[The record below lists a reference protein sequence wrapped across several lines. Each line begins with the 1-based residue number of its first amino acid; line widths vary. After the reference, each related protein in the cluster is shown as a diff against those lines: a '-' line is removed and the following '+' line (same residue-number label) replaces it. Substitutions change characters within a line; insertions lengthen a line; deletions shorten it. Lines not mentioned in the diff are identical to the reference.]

1 MSFFS
6 NRGSDSKGLK
16 ARLVEL
22 ERAHESLKAE
32 TKESMTLLTMLTA
45 PAWVRDYTERA
56 KATGWTVTCS
66 PRAIVFHRPE
76 AVEHTYTLEMPLPDD
91 RHALELKRRAL
102 HSRIVIFE
110 RFAA

>member
-1 MSFFS
+1 VSLFPS
-6 NRGSDSKGLK
+6 RGSASKGLK

-32 TKESMTLLTMLTA
+32 TKESLTLLTFLTA
-45 PAWVRDYTERA
+45 PAWLRDYTERA
-56 KATGWTVTCS
+56 RATGWIVTCS

-76 AVEHTYTLEMPLPDD
+76 AVEHSYTLELPLPDD

-102 HSRIVIFE
+102 HSRIIIFE
-110 RFAA
+110 RFVA